1 MINLSDLPPAYQA
14 QALKKYKGLQE
25 AQGVRAEKVKL
36 RMQAVKE
43 NKYNARKTWRW
54 GLCFDSQKEA
64 DFFDELRLRHKAGQ
78 IAGYLFHG
86 KLILAE
92 GAGQDKRALTY
103 EPDFIILHPD
113 GHYEIVDTKGME
125 TRQFKDKMKI
135 LREKYPQIGIHLE

>member
-1 MINLSDLPPAYQA
+1 MINLSDLPAAYQA
-14 QALKKYKGLQE
+14 QALRKYKGLRQL
-25 AQGVRAEKVKL
+25 QDDKVKL

-43 NKYNARKTWRW
+43 NKYHARKTWLR

-64 DFFDELRLRHKAGQ
+64 NFFEQLRLRHRGGQ

-86 KLILAE
+86 KFILAE
-92 GAGQDKRALTY
+92 GEGQDKRALTY

-113 GHYEIVDTKGME
+113 GRYEIVDTKGVE

-135 LREKYPQIGIHLE
+135 LREKYPQVEIHLE